1 MDIKKSSGLIFHPTS
16 LPGKHGI
23 GNFGK
28 NAKTFI
34 DYLVETNTKIWQ
46 VLPLGPTDE
55 KEYSPYSSPSSVLG
69 NINLIDL
76 DNLHIESDLILDDIK
91 FPDEFIDFKNVYK
104 YKSNALYNNSQSAQ
118 YLAYYQQ
125 FLDNKLIREHLT
137 FLTLNKINGH
147 PWFSWNETQK
157 SYSEYLFEYV
167 SNEYE
172 EEFKYN
178 LFTQY
183 EFIRQ

>member
-91 FPDEFIDFKNVYK
+91 F
-104 YKSNALYNNSQSAQ
+104 
-118 YLAYYQQ
+118 
-125 FLDNKLIREHLT
+125 
-137 FLTLNKINGH
+137 
-147 PWFSWNETQK
+147 
-157 SYSEYLFEYV
+157 
-167 SNEYE
+167 
-172 EEFKYN
+172 
-178 LFTQY
+178 
-183 EFIRQ
+183 